1 MRWFFGANPLPLRR
15 AGRPA
20 PAKPPQGRNAARIC
34 GRSGVFG
41 TLFKRANKRWYEEA
55 IFFAL
60 FQRRLFARFF
70 FEELKIR
77 VFD

>member
-1 MRWFFGANPLPLRR
+1 MIYFGFWQMVVSLRR

-41 TLFKRANKRWYEEA
+41 A
-55 IFFAL
+55 FFL
-60 FQRRLFARFF
+60 
-70 FEELKIR
+70 
-77 VFD
+77 

>member
-1 MRWFFGANPLPLRR
+1 MGKPENFSVGIIQFLANSIVSLRR

-41 TLFKRANKRWYEEA
+41 TF
-55 IFFAL
+55 IDF
-60 FQRRLFARFF
+60 
-70 FEELKIR
+70 
-77 VFD
+77 

>member
-1 MRWFFGANPLPLRR
+1 MTPFLFFLEISFTFPVKILRNSGTFAAG

-41 TLFKRANKRWYEEA
+41 TFLTYLVYGQCNVYPSET
-55 IFFAL
+55 L
-60 FQRRLFARFF
+60 H
-70 FEELKIR
+70 
-77 VFD
+77 